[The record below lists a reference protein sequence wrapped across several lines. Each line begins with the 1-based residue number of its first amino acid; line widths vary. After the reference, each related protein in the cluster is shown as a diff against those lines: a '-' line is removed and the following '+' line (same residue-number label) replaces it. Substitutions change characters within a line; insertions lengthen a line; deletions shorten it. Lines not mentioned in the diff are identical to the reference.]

1 MLARGKS
8 SGSGLCLGL
17 VGVGARGSPA
27 RVGVAFKGEG
37 GLRSRVR
44 ANLLDEPALAMVLI
58 VPKVDGVAPQQPLGL
73 GLGLDL
79 GLGLGS
85 RIRVRVRVRP

>member
-1 MLARGKS
+1 MGLEGRQFGL
-8 SGSGLCLGL
+8 GS
-17 VGVGARGSPA
+17 
-27 RVGVAFKGEG
+27 
-37 GLRSRVR
+37 RSRVR
-44 ANLLDEPALAMVLI
+44 ANLLDEAALAVVLI